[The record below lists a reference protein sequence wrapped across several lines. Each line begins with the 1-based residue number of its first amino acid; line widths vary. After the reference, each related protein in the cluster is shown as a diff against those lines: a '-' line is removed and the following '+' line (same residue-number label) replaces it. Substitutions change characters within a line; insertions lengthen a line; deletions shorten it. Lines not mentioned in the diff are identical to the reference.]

1 MATGIELVVILLL
14 VMLNG
19 ILAMSEL
26 AIVSARKSRLKVLA
40 DAGHRGA
47 AVALDLVETPG
58 RFLSTVQ
65 IGITLVGILAG
76 AFGGA
81 TISER
86 LAAYLDTY
94 PQIVPFGEPIAIG
107 MVVMG
112 ITYLSLIL
120 GELVPKRLA
129 LKNPERLASAM
140 ARPMIFLGKV
150 AAPMAYFLELSS
162 TLVLRLLGAQGTS
175 EQTVTEEEVKAVV
188 AEGVSAGT
196 LRPEE
201 KEMISGVMRLA
212 DWRVLAMMTPRSE
225 IVYLD
230 LDEGDDTIR
239 RTLQE
244 SHFSRLPVARGGINR
259 VLGIVQA
266 KDLLNQTMAGGALD
280 IESALCQPIIVH
292 RDMSALEVLEM
303 FRASPVHLALV
314 LDDSGAVDGIVTAA
328 DFLKAIVGGLAEAD
342 GSGDREAIQREDGSW
357 LIDGDLNIDILKD
370 RLRLREVPAEHDFH
384 TVAGLIL
391 WQLERV
397 PATGEHID
405 YGGYRFEVVDMDGR
419 KIDKVLAAPLTQ
431 PCNESEE
438 SAGG

>member
-1 MATGIELVVILLL
+1 MAIAVELLVILLL

-26 AIVSARKSRLKVLA
+26 AVVSSRKSRLKVLA

-47 AVALDLVETPG
+47 AVALDLVENPG

-81 TISER
+81 TISEQ
-86 LAAYLDTY
+86 LAANLDSY

-107 MVVMG
+107 VVVMG

-120 GELVPKRLA
+120 GELVPKQLA

-140 ARPMIFLGKV
+140 ARPMIFLGKI
-150 AAPMAYFLELSS
+150 AAPMVYFLELSS
-162 TLVLRLLGAQGTS
+162 RLVLRLLGAQRTS
-175 EQTVTEEEVKAVV
+175 DQTLTEEEIKAVV

-196 LRPEE
+196 LKPEE

-212 DWRVLAMMTPRSE
+212 DWRVLAIMTPRSE
-225 IVYLD
+225 VVYLD
-230 LDEGDDTIR
+230 LDEGEDAIR

-244 SHFSRLPVARGGINR
+244 SHFSRLLVARGGINR

-292 RDMSALEVLEM
+292 RDMLALQVLEI
-303 FRASPVHLALV
+303 FRVSPIRLALV

-370 RLRLREVPAEHDFH
+370 LLGLREVPAERDFH

-391 WQLERV
+391 WQIERV
-397 PATGEHID
+397 PAVGEHID

-438 SAGG
+438 SASG

>member
-1 MATGIELVVILLL
+1 MLL
-14 VMLNG
+14 VLVNG

-26 AIVSARKSRLKVLA
+26 AIVSSRKPRLKVLA

-47 AVALDLVETPG
+47 AGALDLVENPG

-65 IGITLVGILAG
+65 IGITLVGVLAG

-81 TISER
+81 TISEQ
-86 LAAYLDTY
+86 LAAYFDSY
-94 PQIVPFGEPIAIG
+94 PQIVPFGEPIAVG
-107 MVVMG
+107 VVVMG

-120 GELVPKRLA
+120 GELVPKQLA
-129 LKNPERLASAM
+129 LKNPELLASAM
-140 ARPMIFLGKV
+140 ARPMIVLGKI
-150 AAPMAYFLELSS
+150 AAPMVYFLGLSS

-175 EQTVTEEEVKAVV
+175 GQTVTEDEIKAVV

-196 LRPEE
+196 LKFEE

-212 DWRVLAMMTPRSE
+212 DWRALAIMTPRSDVAY
-225 IVYLD
+225 ID
-230 LDEGDDTIR
+230 LDEGDDAIR

-292 RDMSALEVLEM
+292 RDMLALEVLEI

-314 LDDSGAVDGIVTAA
+314 LDDSGALDGIVTAA

-342 GSGDREAIQREDGSW
+342 GSGDREAFQREDGSW
-357 LIDGDLNIDILKD
+357 LIDGDLNIDVLKD
-370 RLRLREVPAEHDFH
+370 RLGLREVPAEHDFH

-391 WQLERV
+391 WQIERV
-397 PATGEHID
+397 PAVGEHID

-419 KIDKVLAAPLTQ
+419 KIDKVLAARLTQ
-431 PCNESEE
+431 PCNESEDP
-438 SAGG
+438 AGY